1 MQKWENSNATVLL
14 IFKHCGN
21 CLFCLGDIYV
31 ATCSRKVEKCLDA
44 MCPCV
49 LDGGCPKGCPTPVMA
64 DKWGKLRLYGGVK
77 KRIW

>member
-1 MQKWENSNATVLL
+1 MLQLA
-14 IFKHCGN
+14 
-21 CLFCLGDIYV
+21 
-31 ATCSRKVEKCLDA
+31 VEKCLDA